1 MLGAEDRHLTSLG
14 LECYFCWYDLD
25 CICSQVKFVFPAT
38 LWVSEGFIQMEG
50 YNSQSFYLLYICIQ
64 LVSLE
69 TAGINAPEPA
79 SDF

>member
-1 MLGAEDRHLTSLG
+1 L
-14 LECYFCWYDLD
+14 C
-25 CICSQVKFVFPAT
+25 
-38 LWVSEGFIQMEG
+38 
-50 YNSQSFYLLYICIQ
+50 LLYICIQ